1 MDGQT
6 LGSFLLVL
14 GLILVVVAG
23 YYLRT
28 RQTNGKNGIPG
39 EKRRTT
45 PAASHLWVWVGRAGS
60 LLCIVGALLVVIA
73 GRH

>member
-6 LGSFLLVL
+6 LGSFLVVV

-39 EKRRTT
+39 EKRRTA
-45 PAASHLWVWVGRAGS
+45 PAAGVLWVWIGRAGA
-60 LLCIVGALLVVIA
+60 LLSIAGALLVVLA
-73 GRH
+73 GRQ

>member
-1 MDGQT
+1 MDVQT

-28 RQTNGKNGIPG
+28 RKTNGKNGIPG
-39 EKRRTT
+39 EKQRTA
-45 PAASHLWVWVGRAGS
+45 PAASHLWIWIGRGGAFLS
-60 LLCIVGALLVVIA
+60 IVGALLVMLA
-73 GRH
+73 GRQ